1 MVVYFLYEFF
11 VLGFD
16 GVPVYFLQDVVGLPA
31 AAFHDILV
39 GNPDGVHDGSR
50 IMPEVVKT
58 EMRNACLL
66 QKESKFF

>member
-16 GVPVYFLQDVVGLPA
+16 GVPVYFLKDVVGLPA
-31 AAFHDILV
+31 TAFHDILV

-58 EMRNACLL
+58 EMWNAGLF
-66 QKESKFF
+66 QKTPEFF